1 MELRIWRLPQVVYK
15 DIINIKFQELSRLQL
30 RWNKHV
36 ESKVL
41 RPEGYLSQGNIFS
54 TEYTLVYV
62 YHKAK
67 KWTLWKYFK
76 TRHTF
81 MVVYNS
87 SQSRNAQPRSCIL
100 LNAFNSAES
109 FKKLHGHSYLWA
121 LYIDSFSDVKCK
133 PPSLSWSCNRKSMKL
148 RDQIVSFFSSLNLRD
163 QIGFFFLFSHPGY
176 PDPLFL

>member
-1 MELRIWRLPQVVYK
+1 MGLRIWRLPQVVYK

-67 KWTLWKYFK
+67 KWTLWKDFK

-100 LNAFNSAES
+100 EMLLIHQKALE
-109 FKKLHGHSYLWA
+109 KLHGHSYLWA
-121 LYIDSFSDVKCK
+121 LYIDSFDDVKCK
-133 PPSLSWSCNRKSMKL
+133 PPS
-148 RDQIVSFFSSLNLRD
+148 
-163 QIGFFFLFSHPGY
+163 
-176 PDPLFL
+176 